1 MPVIMLT
8 ARGEVLRHTRA
19 LRENLKP
26 EAAGS
31 HRFNP
36 T

>member
-1 MPVIMLT
+1 MPT

-19 LRENLKP
+19 RRENLKP

-31 HRFNP
+31 SGFNP